1 MAELEALLTAA
12 EWIDLERLPPGL
24 DADMT
29 VDAWARDHFVSR
41 AATDEVVQLLDMLCR
56 VGLSAPSTEVSL
68 VFFLFYIASSGGL
81 DRFSNV
87 RYPDQGAQ
95 GYRLRRG
102 TMSISDKLGDRLR
115 EAGGDIRLGHK
126 VVAMDFTGETGVATC
141 ENGAR
146 VRFRTALVAM
156 APPLANRIEMTPPLP
171 QERTKAASLMKM
183 GQTVLACVHLTEPF
197 WRTDTTRYRTGH
209 VGLWKTDDISRYG
222 LSGAALIAGDGPVV
236 WTMDNVSDEGDAAMF
251 AFIVGRDAEIWHTLP
266 PAKREALVLQ
276 RIGELFGADRLR
288 ETFVRYEEKD
298 WTTDP
303 FSAGCPAC
311 HFGAHDFVP
320 SVPWIMT
327 GHMPEFQNGRLFF
340 ASTESAK
347 VSNGYMSGAIWSG
360 EETAKMITARLWSGR
375 APAAN

>member
-1 MAELEALLTAA
+1 
-12 EWIDLERLPPGL
+12 
-24 DADMT
+24 
-29 VDAWARDHFVSR
+29 
-41 AATDEVVQLLDMLCR
+41 
-56 VGLSAPSTEVSL
+56 
-68 VFFLFYIASSGGL
+68 
-81 DRFSNV
+81 
-87 RYPDQGAQ
+87 
-95 GYRLRRG
+95 
-102 TMSISDKLGDRLR
+102 MSISDKLGDRLR

-183 GQTVLACVHLTEPF
+183 GQTVLACVHLTETLLAHRHDPLPAPGTWAF
-197 WRTDTTRYRTGH
+197 GRPTTSRATGFRARRSSPAT
-209 VGLWKTDDISRYG
+209 GRS
-222 LSGAALIAGDGPVV
+222 SG
-236 WTMDNVSDEGDAAMF
+236 TMDNVSDEGDAAMF